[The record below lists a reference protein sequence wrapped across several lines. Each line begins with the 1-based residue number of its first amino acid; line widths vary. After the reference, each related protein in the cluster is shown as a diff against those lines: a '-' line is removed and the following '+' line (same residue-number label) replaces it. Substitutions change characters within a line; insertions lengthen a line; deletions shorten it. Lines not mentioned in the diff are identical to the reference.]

1 MPRLRLAPLRAH
13 PRFRAAVAELL
24 VVRRHSRIMES
35 SRLVFAIITSLA
47 NLVMCGAWWFAF
59 IRLRHS
65 KIFLALAIL
74 KVVAVLFDVQNLY
87 LAFNEEL
94 LIRFA
99 TSRATLS
106 FLEAI
111 SYVQITVYFAEAVC
125 YVLLVR
131 WLVLRFQT
139 NQP

>member
-1 MPRLRLAPLRAH
+1 
-13 PRFRAAVAELL
+13 
-24 VVRRHSRIMES
+24 
-35 SRLVFAIITSLA
+35 
-47 NLVMCGAWWFAF
+47 MCGAWWFAF
-59 IRLRHS
+59 IRLRHC

-74 KVVAVLFDVQNLY
+74 QTVAVLFDVQNLY

-111 SYVQITVYFAEAVC
+111 SYVGIAVNFAEAVC

-131 WLVLRFQT
+131 WLVQRFQ
-139 NQP
+139 NSKNEPHSK